1 MSSPSTAA
9 SEAPVDGLAEATSAP
24 IASINP
30 IAPTLRDLNPTGP
43 KEINGARFM
52 QLLPRDAIVPVY
64 EAEYAPANGVELG
77 DKDLVMGVSIDGPH
91 RAYPLRNLRSHEM
104 VNDELA
110 DIPILVTW

>member
-1 MSSPSTAA
+1 
-9 SEAPVDGLAEATSAP
+9 LAEATSAP

-30 IAPTLRDLNPTGP
+30 MAPTLRDLNPTGP